1 MVRNSKDGYYTR
13 GDGQKYGPYTD
24 EDLIKLIRQGILE
37 GEDYIWTTD
46 LDEWVQIKDTIYSIY
61 LEEDTIEA

>member
-1 MVRNSKDGYYTR
+1 MDKIWYYTR

-24 EDLIKLIRQGILE
+24 EDLIKLIRQRILE

>member
-1 MVRNSKDGYYTR
+1 MDKIWYYTR

-37 GEDYIWTTD
+37 GEDYIWATD

>member
-1 MVRNSKDGYYTR
+1 MDKIWYYTR

-24 EDLIKLIRQGILE
+24 EDLVKLIRQGILE

>member
-1 MVRNSKDGYYTR
+1 MDKIWYYTR

-46 LDEWVQIKDTIYSIY
+46 LDEWVQIKETIYSIY

>member
-1 MVRNSKDGYYTR
+1 MDKIWYYTR

-24 EDLIKLIRQGILE
+24 EGLIKLIRQGILE
-37 GEDYIWTTD
+37 DEDYIWTTD

>member
-1 MVRNSKDGYYTR
+1 MEKIWYYTR

-24 EDLIKLIRQGILE
+24 EDLIKLIQQGILE

-46 LDEWVQIKDTIYSIY
+46 LDEWVQIKDTIYSVY

>member
-1 MVRNSKDGYYTR
+1 MDKIWYYTR

>member
-1 MVRNSKDGYYTR
+1 MDKIWYYTR

-24 EDLIKLIRQGILE
+24 EDLNKLIRQGILE

>member
-1 MVRNSKDGYYTR
+1 MDKIWYYTR
-13 GDGQKYGPYTD
+13 GDGQIYGPYTD

>member
-1 MVRNSKDGYYTR
+1 MDKIWYYTH

-46 LDEWVQIKDTIYSIY
+46 LDNWAMIQDTIYCVY
-61 LEEDTIEA
+61 LEEESKQD

>member
-1 MVRNSKDGYYTR
+1 MDKIWYYTR
-13 GDGQKYGPYTD
+13 GDGQRYGPYTD

-46 LDEWVQIKDTIYSIY
+46 LDKWVQIKDTIYSIY

>member
-1 MVRNSKDGYYTR
+1 MDKIWYYTR

-24 EDLIKLIRQGILE
+24 GDLIKLIRQGILE

>member
-1 MVRNSKDGYYTR
+1 MEKVWYYTR

-24 EDLIKLIRQGILE
+24 SDLIKLITQGILE

-46 LDEWVQIKDTIYSIY
+46 LENWVQIKDTIYCTYI
-61 LEEDTIEA
+61 EEQI

>member
-1 MVRNSKDGYYTR
+1 MDKIWYYTS
-13 GDGQKYGPYTD
+13 GDGQRYGPYTD

>member
-1 MVRNSKDGYYTR
+1 MNKIWYYTR

>member
-1 MVRNSKDGYYTR
+1 MNKIWYYTR

-24 EDLIKLIRQGILE
+24 EDLIKLICQGILE
-37 GEDYIWTTD
+37 GEDYIWTPD

>member
-1 MVRNSKDGYYTR
+1 MDKIWYYTR

-46 LDEWVQIKDTIYSIY
+46 LDEWFQIKDTIYSIY

>member
-1 MVRNSKDGYYTR
+1 MDKIWYYTR

-24 EDLIKLIRQGILE
+24 EDLIKLIHQGILE

-46 LDEWVQIKDTIYSIY
+46 LDNWVMIQDTIYCVY
-61 LEEDTIEA
+61 LEEESEQKI

>member
-1 MVRNSKDGYYTR
+1 MDKIWSYTR
-13 GDGQKYGPYTD
+13 GDGQRYGPYTD

>member
-1 MVRNSKDGYYTR
+1 MDKIWYYTR
-13 GDGQKYGPYTD
+13 GDGQRYGPYTD

>member
-1 MVRNSKDGYYTR
+1 MDKIWYYTR

-37 GEDYIWTTD
+37 GEDYIWTID

>member
-1 MVRNSKDGYYTR
+1 MDKIWYYTR

-46 LDEWVQIKDTIYSIY
+46 LDSWEMIQDTIYCIY
-61 LEEDTIEA
+61 LEEEKEQNL

>member
-1 MVRNSKDGYYTR
+1 MDKIWYYTR

-46 LDEWVQIKDTIYSIY
+46 LDSWEMIQDTIYCIY
-61 LEEDTIEA
+61 LEEETEQNL

>member
-1 MVRNSKDGYYTR
+1 MEKVWYYTR

-24 EDLIKLIRQGILE
+24 SDLIKLITQGILE

-46 LDEWVQIKDTIYSIY
+46 LENWVQIKDTIYCIY
-61 LEEDTIEA
+61 IEEKI

>member
-1 MVRNSKDGYYTR
+1 MNKIWYYTR

-24 EDLIKLIRQGILE
+24 EDLIKLICQGILE

>member
-1 MVRNSKDGYYTR
+1 MDKIWYYTR

-46 LDEWVQIKDTIYSIY
+46 LDSWEMIQDTIYCIY
-61 LEEDTIEA
+61 LEEETE

>member
-1 MVRNSKDGYYTR
+1 MDKIWYYTR
-13 GDGQKYGPYTD
+13 GDGQRYGPYTD

-61 LEEDTIEA
+61 LEEATIEA

>member
-1 MVRNSKDGYYTR
+1 MDKIWYYTR

-24 EDLIKLIRQGILE
+24 EDLIKLIRQEILE

>member
-1 MVRNSKDGYYTR
+1 MDKIWYYTR
-13 GDGQKYGPYTD
+13 GDGQRYGPYTD

-46 LDEWVQIKDTIYSIY
+46 LDEWVQIKDTMYSIY

>member
-1 MVRNSKDGYYTR
+1 MDKIWYYTR

-61 LEEDTIEA
+61 LEEDTIEE

>member
-1 MVRNSKDGYYTR
+1 MDKIWYYTR
-13 GDGQKYGPYTD
+13 GDGQRYGPYTD

-46 LDEWVQIKDTIYSIY
+46 LDEWVQIKDTI
-61 LEEDTIEA
+61 

>member
-1 MVRNSKDGYYTR
+1 MDKIWYYTR

-37 GEDYIWTTD
+37 DEEYIWTTD

>member
-1 MVRNSKDGYYTR
+1 MDKIWYYTR

-24 EDLIKLIRQGILE
+24 EDLIKLIHQGILE

-46 LDEWVQIKDTIYSIY
+46 LDNW
-61 LEEDTIEA
+61 

>member
-1 MVRNSKDGYYTR
+1 MDKIWYYTR

-61 LEEDTIEA
+61 LEENTIEA

>member
-1 MVRNSKDGYYTR
+1 MDKIWYYTR

-61 LEEDTIEA
+61 LEEDTIKA

>member
-1 MVRNSKDGYYTR
+1 MDKIWYYTR
-13 GDGQKYGPYTD
+13 GDGQRYGSYTD

>member
-1 MVRNSKDGYYTR
+1 MDKIWYYTR

-37 GEDYIWTTD
+37 DEDYIWTTD